1 MYNIL
6 FLIILQFIFH
16 FDQVNSWSL
25 LKNER
30 QFTGLGRRDSI
41 KNIIGTL
48 VLPTTASLVYNP
60 HESLAVDANLLDMQA
75 KKFRKVPVFAIVDQ
89 KTGVPFMILRN
100 TGLATAYFFTSYE
113 GAQLVLDDA
122 RRDAKEKDLQTR
134 EFWEGAKISA
144 TSMEFALKLSKG
156 RPRAKAQNGVK
167 YETVYDIIPSL
178 KALEDAGRL
187 DKSGI
192 YSEQGR
198 VPLFYMREF
207 EIMPEVDG
215 GEKRIPVFFDREQLV
230 MEWKKRYPDVEVPP
244 IRVVDLI
251 DTFTTMIE
259 KGSTI
264 TRGASTDERIINKL
278 VPIASSESKMK
289 AIVCE
294 KARGDVPA
302 YKTGEM
308 IAVGGK
314 E

>member
-1 MYNIL
+1 
-6 FLIILQFIFH
+6 
-16 FDQVNSWSL
+16 
-25 LKNER
+25 
-30 QFTGLGRRDSI
+30 
-41 KNIIGTL
+41 
-48 VLPTTASLVYNP
+48 
-60 HESLAVDANLLDMQA
+60 
-75 KKFRKVPVFAIVDQ
+75 VPVFAIVDE

-134 EFWEGAKISA
+134 EFWDGAKISA

-167 YETVYDIIPSL
+167 YETVYDIIPTL

-192 YSEQGR
+192 FSEQGR

-207 EIMPEVDG
+207 ELMPEVDG
-215 GEKRIPVFFDREQLV
+215 GEKRIPIFFDRDQLV
-230 MEWKKRYPDVEVPP
+230 GEWKKRYPDVEVPP
-244 IRVVDLI
+244 VRVVDLV
-251 DTFTTMIE
+251 DTFTAMI
-259 KGSTI
+259 GMGFTTS
-264 TRGASTDERIINKL
+264 RGANTDERIINNF

-289 AIVCE
+289 AIECE